1 MVFLNI
7 PFNNL
12 PFFNSSLSNASMAS
26 TTSSRKASTSEDK
39 ENFSTLSDSTASVA
53 SSAALLLLQ
62 AEKAKQEKISVK
74 ERTKTFNRMASQV
87 EVAAGQQG
95 TKVCSF
101 LKGHSCAILSSLKIM
116 IIFSDVLLKIIK

>member
-1 MVFLNI
+1 
-7 PFNNL
+7 
-12 PFFNSSLSNASMAS
+12 MAS

-39 ENFSTLSDSTASVA
+39 ENYSTLSDSTASVA

-87 EVAAGQQG
+87 EVAGQQG
-95 TKVCSF
+95 MSSIFKILLVLPYLKLLAFAVISSCNFVCVF
-101 LKGHSCAILSSLKIM
+101 QFKFQAVLKICR
-116 IIFSDVLLKIIK
+116 LKKF

>member
-1 MVFLNI
+1 
-7 PFNNL
+7 
-12 PFFNSSLSNASMAS
+12 MAS

-87 EVAAGQQG
+87 EVAGQQG
-95 TKVCSF
+95 MSSIIYDFCITLF
-101 LKGHSCAILSSLKIM
+101 LSASAIVSSDRL
-116 IIFSDVLLKIIK
+116 